1 MKLVVQIPVF
11 NEERTISQ
19 VIKSIPRRIPN
30 ISKVEILV
38 VDDGSSDNTVKVAKK
53 SGAHHILSLK
63 KHVGLAKTFQASL
76 QKALNLKADIIV
88 NTDGDNQ
95 YDQKEIPKLIAP
107 ILEGRADMVIGN
119 RRIEKLT
126 HMPRSKKI
134 GNIVGSFLIRKLTGA
149 KVSDASSGF
158 RAFTRGTARSFNLLS
173 SHTYTHETIIQA
185 VNKDFLITEVPITFK
200 KRNGH
205 SRLITGIWSHVKFS
219 AATIIRTVLM
229 YKAFKFLLIL
239 GLIISSLGMVGII
252 RFLYFVSIRQGSGHI
267 QSLIASSVLIGMGFN
282 IIVLGFIA
290 DLISINRK
298 TLERKMNE

>member
-119 RRIEKLT
+119 RQIEKLT

-134 GNIVGSFLIRKLTGA
+134 GNIVGSFLILY
-149 KVSDASSGF
+149 S
-158 RAFTRGTARSFNLLS
+158 
-173 SHTYTHETIIQA
+173 
-185 VNKDFLITEVPITFK
+185 
-200 KRNGH
+200 RN
-205 SRLITGIWSHVKFS
+205 
-219 AATIIRTVLM
+219 
-229 YKAFKFLLIL
+229 YNP
-239 GLIISSLGMVGII
+239 
-252 RFLYFVSIRQGSGHI
+252 GS
-267 QSLIASSVLIGMGFN
+267 
-282 IIVLGFIA
+282 
-290 DLISINRK
+290 
-298 TLERKMNE
+298 